1 MLSVVGAAALVLVAG
16 APWVLPSAA
25 GGENLKPP
33 ENIDVYIIDDN
44 YTLKWSSH
52 RESVGNV
59 TFSAE
64 YRTKDEAKWFKVPEC
79 QHTTRT
85 KCEFSLLDTNVYIKT
100 QFRVRAEEG
109 NSTSSWNEVDP
120 FIPFYTAHISPP
132 EVRLEAEDKAILVH
146 ISPPGQDGNMWTLEK
161 PSFSYT
167 IQIWQKSSSDKKTIN
182 STYYPEKIPELLP
195 ETTYC
200 LEVEAIHQSL
210 KKHSNYSAVQCISTT
225 VANKMPVPG
234 NLEVDAQGESYV
246 LKWDY
251 IASADV
257 SFRAQW
263 LPGYS
268 KSSSGSRSDK
278 WKPIPTCANVWTT
291 HCVFTRDTVYTGTF
305 FLRVQASDENN
316 TSFWSEEKFIDSQ
329 IYILL
334 PPPVITVTPTRDTLL
349 VYVNCQ
355 DSFSKC
361 DRLTYEIIFWED
373 TSNPKK
379 QSMVVKSHREF
390 TLKNLQPLT
399 VYCVQ
404 ARVLS
409 TALQNKTS
417 NFSDK
422 LCEKTRPGSFSMI
435 WIIIG
440 FGAVLFS
447 VVVLYALKSVWK
459 RLCHVCFPPLKPPR
473 SIDEFFSEPPSKNLV
488 LLTPEEHTERCFII
502 ENADMVA
509 VEEEHAPEEDLR
521 KYSSQTSQDSGNY
534 SNEEEES
541 GGPES
546 SQTVLST
553 ALCGSPWTVPGPP
566 GTLEDGTCFLGNE
579 KHLQSPALRTEP
591 ALLC

>member
-1 MLSVVGAAALVLVAG
+1 MLAVVGAAALVLVAG

-52 RESVGNV
+52 GESMGSV

-64 YRTKDEAKWFKVPEC
+64 YRTKDEAKWLKVPEC
-79 QHTTRT
+79 QHTTTT

-120 FIPFYTAHISPP
+120 FIPFYTAHMSPP

-146 ISPPGQDGNMWTLEK
+146 ISPPGQDGNMWALEK

-167 IQIWQKSSSDKKTIN
+167 IRIWQKSSSDKKTIN
-182 STYYPEKIPELLP
+182 STYYVEKIPELLP

-200 LEVEAIHQSL
+200 LEVKAIHPSL
-210 KKHSNYSAVQCISTT
+210 KKHSNYSTVQCISTT

-234 NLEVDAQGESYV
+234 NLQVDAQGKSYV

-257 SFRAQW
+257 LFRAQW

-278 WKPIPTCANVWTT
+278 WKPIPTCANVQTT
-291 HCVFTRDTVYTGTF
+291 HCVFSQDTVYTGTF
-305 FLRVQASDENN
+305 FLHVQASEGNH

-329 IYILL
+329 KHIL
-334 PPPVITVTPTRDTLL
+334 PSPPVITVTAMSDTLL

-355 DSFSKC
+355 DSTC
-361 DRLTYEIIFWED
+361 DGLNYEIIFWEN
-373 TSNPKK
+373 TSNTKI
-379 QSMVVKSHREF
+379 SMEKDGPEF

-404 ARVLS
+404 ARVLFR
-409 TALQNKTS
+409 ALLNKTS
-417 NFSDK
+417 NFSEK
-422 LCEKTRPGSFSMI
+422 LCEKTRPGSFSTI
-435 WIIIG
+435 WIITG
-440 FGAVLFS
+440 LGVVFFS
-447 VVVLYALKSVWK
+447 VMVLYALRSVWK
-459 RLCHVCFPPLKPPR
+459 YLCHVCFPPLKPPR

-488 LLTPEEHTERCFII
+488 LLTAEEHTERCFII
-502 ENADMVA
+502 ENTDTVA
-509 VEEEHAPEEDLR
+509 VEVKHAPEEDLR

-534 SNEEEES
+534 SNEGEES
-541 GGPES
+541 VGTESGQAVLSKAPCGGPCS
-546 SQTVLST
+546 
-553 ALCGSPWTVPGPP
+553 VPSPP

-579 KHLQSPALRTEP
+579 KYLQSPALRTEP

>member
-1 MLSVVGAAALVLVAG
+1 MLAVVGAAALVLVAG
-16 APWVLPSAA
+16 APWVLSSAS

-33 ENIDVYIIDDN
+33 EKIDIYIIDDN

-52 RESVGNV
+52 RESMGSV

-64 YRTKDEAKWFKVPEC
+64 YRTKDKAKWLKVPEC

-100 QFRVRAEEG
+100 RFRVRAEEG
-109 NSTSSWNEVDP
+109 SSTSSWNEVDP
-120 FIPFYTAHISPP
+120 FIPFYTADISPP

-146 ISPPGQDGNMWTLEK
+146 ISPPGQDGNMWALEK

-182 STYYPEKIPELLP
+182 STYYLEKISELLP

-225 VANKMPVPG
+225 VANKMPVPE
-234 NLEVDAQGESYV
+234 NLEVDAQGKSYV

-263 LPGYS
+263 IPGYT

-278 WKPIPTCANVWTT
+278 WKPIPTCANVQTT
-291 HCVFTRDTVYTGTF
+291 YCVFSQDTVYTNTF

-349 VYVNCQ
+349 VCVNCK
-355 DSFSKC
+355 DNFSKSNG
-361 DRLTYEIIFWED
+361 LIYEIIFWED
-373 TSNPKK
+373 TSNTKIRIRKDHP
-379 QSMVVKSHREF
+379 EF

-409 TALQNKTS
+409 KALQNKTS

-435 WIIIG
+435 WIITG
-440 FGAVLFS
+440 LCAMFS
-447 VVVLYALKSVWK
+447 VGILYALRIIWK
-459 RLCHVCFPPLKPPR
+459 WVCRVFFPPLKPPR
-473 SIDEFFSEPPSKNLV
+473 SFDEFFSEPPSKNLV
-488 LLTPEEHTERCFII
+488 FLTSEEHTERCFII
-502 ENADMVA
+502 ENADTVA
-509 VEEEHAPEEDLR
+509 IEEKHAPEEDLR

-541 GGPES
+541 VATES
-546 SQTVLST
+546 GQAVLS
-553 ALCGSPWTVPGPP
+553 AAPCGSPWSMPGPP
-566 GTLEDGTCFLGNE
+566 GTLD
-579 KHLQSPALRTEP
+579 
-591 ALLC
+591 LLPGE